1 MNYVQQLQG
10 AYDAREAR
18 AVYMLVMEKAFGL
31 SPTQVLMGKDKELSS
46 QKRAK
51 LENIVSR
58 LLQGEPVQ
66 YTLGEA
72 DFYGHAF
79 RVTPSVLIPRPET
92 EDLVSAVLSEKHTPC
107 SVLDIGTGSGC
118 IAISLAL
125 EGLSVTAMDI
135 SEEAIAVASD
145 NARDLNARV
154 SFVKDDILH
163 PQPTDCMW
171 DAIVSNPPYVCRSE
185 AAEMERHVLEHE
197 PHLALFVPDRD
208 PLLFYRA
215 IAQYAVQHLCVNG
228 RIYLECNRTYVG
240 DVGDILVRNHFTD
253 VCTLQDRYGNP
264 RIVTATL
271 TDSQT

>member
-10 AYDAREAR
+10 VYDAREAR

-31 SPTQVLMGKDKELSS
+31 SPSQVLIGKDKKLSL
-46 QKRAK
+46 QERAK

-66 YTLGEA
+66 YILGEA
-72 DFYGHAF
+72 DFCGHIF
-79 RVTPSVLIPRPET
+79 RITPGVLIPRPET
-92 EDLVSAVLSEKHTPC
+92 EDLVATVLSEVQAPC

-125 EGLSVTAMDI
+125 KGLSATAMDI

-145 NARDLNARV
+145 NAKDLNARV
-154 SFVKDDILH
+154 SFVNNDILH
-163 PQPTDCMW
+163 PQPTDCTW
-171 DAIVSNPPYVCRSE
+171 DVIVSNPPYVCQSE

-197 PHLALFVPDRD
+197 PHLALFVPDQD

-215 IAQYAVQHLCVNG
+215 IAQYAVQHLRVNG
-228 RIYLECNRTYVG
+228 RIYLECNRTYVSE
-240 DVGDILVRNHFTD
+240 VGDIFIRNHFTD
-253 VCTLQDRYGNP
+253 IRTSQDRFGNP
-264 RIVTATL
+264 RIVSATL
-271 TDSQT
+271 TYSQT